1 MDENKTNTKSGS
13 GIINSIVTYFK
24 TNLGILIA
32 FMALFLI
39 MCFTAPNFFSYD
51 NFLNVL
57 RTVSTNSFL
66 AVGVMMA
73 IMLAGIDLTGGAL
86 IALSGCITV
95 ITMTSLNVPMW
106 LAVLL
111 GCLTGLVVGLVNGLI
126 ISYTGMHP
134 FIVTLAMQSICRGI
148 AYLVANGSPVST
160 SSDSFSQIGN
170 GYLGPIPLPVVYMV
184 IFLVLQFFLLNK
196 TRIGRH
202 VYAVGGNRVAA
213 KYSGINIHKVEIMV
227 YTISG
232 LLAGFAG
239 VVLSSRMSS
248 GQPAVGVGF
257 ETDAIAAAV
266 LGGTSFFG
274 GTGTVGGM
282 FIGVLVIGVINNGLN
297 MMHVNSF
304 WQYVAKGA
312 IILIAVYVDMYRTKK
327 ANNKIDKK
335 AITEGTK

>member
-1 MDENKTNTKSGS
+1 MEENKAVAKSGS
-13 GIINSIVTYFK
+13 KIGIVNSVTNYFK
-24 TNLGILIA
+24 TNLGILVA
-32 FMALFLI
+32 FLLLFLI
-39 MCFTAPNFFSYD
+39 MSFSAQNFFSYD
-51 NFLNVL
+51 NFLNIL

-66 AVGVMMA
+66 AIGVMMA
-73 IMLAGIDLTGGAL
+73 IMLAGIDLTGGSL

-95 ITMTSLNVPMW
+95 ITMTAINVPIW
-106 LAVLL
+106 LAVIL
-111 GCLTGLVVGLVNGLI
+111 GCLTGLVVGLVNGLV

-160 SSDSFSQIGN
+160 SDDSFSEIGN
-170 GYLGPIPLPVVYMV
+170 GYLGPIPLPIVYMV
-184 IFLVLQFFLLNK
+184 IFLVLQFLLLNK

-202 VYAVGGNRVAA
+202 VYAVGGNRTAA

-227 YTISG
+227 YSISG

-239 VVLSSRMSS
+239 VVLASRMSS

-297 MMHVNSF
+297 LMHVNSF

-312 IILIAVYVDMYRTKK
+312 IILIAVYVDMYRTQK
-327 ANNKIDKK
+327 ASNKIDKK
-335 AITEGTK
+335 AIQK

>member
-1 MDENKTNTKSGS
+1 MGENTTATKRDSKT
-13 GIINSIVTYFK
+13 GILNSIVTYFK

-32 FMALFLI
+32 FLVLFLI
-39 MCFTAPNFFSYD
+39 MSFSAQNFFSND
-51 NFLNVL
+51 NFLNIL
-57 RTVSTNSFL
+57 RTVSTNSYL
-66 AVGVMMA
+66 AIGVMMA
-73 IMLAGIDLTGGAL
+73 IMLAGIDLTGGSL
-86 IALSGCITV
+86 LALSGCIAV
-95 ITMTSLNVPMW
+95 LSMTNLHAPIW

-111 GCLTGLVVGLVNGLI
+111 GCLTGIIVGFLNGVI

-134 FIVTLAMQSICRGI
+134 FIVTLAMQSICRGA

-160 SSDSFSQIGN
+160 SDDSFSQIGN
-170 GYLGPIPLPVVYMV
+170 GYLGPIPLPIIYMAA
-184 IFLVLQFFLLNK
+184 FLFLDFLLLNK

-202 VYAVGGNRVAA
+202 VYAVGGNRTAA
-213 KYSGINIHKVEIMV
+213 KYSGININKVQIMV

-232 LLAGFAG
+232 FLAAFGG
-239 VVLSSRMSS
+239 IVLASRMSS

-266 LGGTSFFG
+266 LGGTSMFG

-297 MMHVNSF
+297 LMHVNSF

-312 IILIAVYVDMYRTKK
+312 IILIAVYVDMYRSSKESKK
-327 ANNKIDKK
+327 LSKSRKSA
-335 AITEGTK
+335 

>member
-1 MDENKTNTKSGS
+1 MDEKTTGAKNGLKNSVIGS
-13 GIINSIVTYFK
+13 VASYFK

-32 FMALFLI
+32 FLLLFLI
-39 MCFTAPNFFSYD
+39 MSSTANHFFSYD
-51 NFLNVL
+51 NFLNIL
-57 RTVSTNSFL
+57 RTVSTNSYL
-66 AVGVMMA
+66 AIGVMMA
-73 IMLAGIDLTGGAL
+73 IMLAGIDLTGGSM

-95 ITMTSLNVPMW
+95 ISMTALHVPIW
-106 LAVLL
+106 LAVFL
-111 GCLTGLVVGLVNGLI
+111 GCLTGVVVGLTNGLI

-134 FIVTLAMQSICRGI
+134 FIVTLAMQSICRGA
-148 AYLVANGSPVST
+148 AYLVANGSPVT
-160 SSDSFSQIGN
+160 TTDDSFSQIGN
-170 GYLGPIPLPVVYMV
+170 GYLGNLPLPVVYMAV
-184 IFLVLQFFLLNK
+184 FLILDFFLLNK

-213 KYSGINIHKVEIMV
+213 KYSGINIHRVEIMV
-227 YTISG
+227 YTVSG
-232 LLAGFAG
+232 LLAAFAG
-239 VVLSSRMSS
+239 VVLASRMSS

-297 MMHVNSF
+297 LMHVNSF

-312 IILIAVYVDMYRTKK
+312 IILIAVYVDMYRTKR
-327 ANNKIDKK
+327 ANSKIDKK
-335 AITEGTK
+335 VLEKA

>member
-1 MDENKTNTKSGS
+1 MDENKTSTKSGL
-13 GIINSIVTYFK
+13 GIVNSVVTYFK

-32 FMALFLI
+32 FLTLFLI

-95 ITMTSLNVPMW
+95 ITMTSLNVPIW

-170 GYLGPIPLPVVYMV
+170 GYLGPLPLPVVYMV
-184 IFLVLQFFLLNK
+184 IFLILQFFLLNK

-227 YTISG
+227 YTLSG

-239 VVLSSRMSS
+239 VVLASRMSS

>member
-184 IFLVLQFFLLNK
+184 IFLILQFFLLNK